1 MRVVVPPVLTIP
13 ALFVLGACAALP
25 LPGNRAPLADGVNV
39 AVRDADD
46 TTIRPEARPGT
57 SLTAARPAPAAG
69 LGRGGQSADALDRTS
84 AAERAAATA
93 APAARTQLLGETLA
107 NLGAPA
113 ETGFWLRTGLVT
125 QPRQGRVEGPGG
137 QSVRVELRPSGGP
150 AGSGSQLSLAAFRA
164 LELPLTQLV
173 SLRVF
178 AE

>member
-1 MRVVVPPVLTIP
+1 MRVAVPPALILP
-13 ALFVLGACAALP
+13 AILLLGACAALP
-25 LPGNRAPLADGVNV
+25 IPGNRAPAIDDVNV
-39 AVRDADD
+39 VVRDADD
-46 TTIRPEARPGT
+46 TTIRPEARPG
-57 SLTAARPAPAAG
+57 SPLSAIRPAPAAG

-84 AAERAAATA
+84 AAERAAATV

-164 LELPLTQLV
+164 LDVPLTQLV